1 MVICLKSWDIKS
13 QLFFIYPGII
23 IKLPR
28 YLKKDKVQITHF
40 QVKTIILAL
49 KLNIQLCVIIC

>member
-13 QLFFIYPGII
+13 QLFFISHGII

-28 YLKKDKVQITHF
+28 QLKKNKAQITHF

-49 KLNIQLCVIIC
+49 KLNTQLCVIIC